1 MKENSATVSKKF
13 YRAILTGCLIAIVGI
28 SAVVYNLSVPKNALK
43 NNNDVSSQVL
53 TSRTR
58 ITTIQHNEAANV
70 PATGIPKPTT
80 TTTTATTVPADEKP
94 YSGSFTPPC
103 AGKVIKEFSEGE
115 LVKNE
120 TMGDW
125 RLHNGADFTAKEGD
139 SVFAVQNCTVV
150 NVDKDEM
157 WGVTVTVQCPGEL
170 YVKYCGLADSL
181 KIKRGDKLTKGAVIG
196 AAGMLPIES
205 ALDPHI
211 HIETS
216 VGGEV
221 VNPLSVLNL
230 L

>member
-1 MKENSATVSKKF
+1 MKEKNFYGSKKL

-28 SAVVYNLSVPKNALK
+28 SAVVYNLSVPKNPLQ
-43 NNNDVSSQVL
+43 NSSISSQAL
-53 TSRTR
+53 TTRTLK
-58 ITTIQHNEAANV
+58 TISENNEAANV

-80 TTTTATTVPADEKP
+80 TTTTATTVAESEKP
-94 YSGSFTPPC
+94 YTGNFAAPT
-103 AGKVIKEFSEGE
+103 AGKVIKDFSEGE
-115 LVKNE
+115 MVKSE

-125 RLHNGADFTAKEGD
+125 RIHNGTDFTAGEGE
-139 SVFAVQNCTVV
+139 SVFAIQNCTVM

-157 WGVTVTVQCPGEL
+157 WGVTVTVLCPGEL
-170 YVKYCGLADSL
+170 YVKYCGLADTL
-181 KIKRGDKLTKGAVIG
+181 KIKKGDKLKKGAVLGNAG
-196 AAGMLPIES
+196 ALPIES
-205 ALDPHI
+205 ALEGHI